1 MPNVS
6 RLFLVLS
13 FALIPFLLYLETI
26 NPAVFVR
33 FPWLR
38 VVLHVLLLPLALF
51 LGAFVF
57 WGAFGLFLL
66 LPTLTFGLILLLVIS
81 LPRVF
86 LYFSAFL
93 LILLSIPFW
102 LFQITALVDLFI
114 LVAFFI
120 LVFSL
125 IRDLLENVFSN

>member
-6 RLFLVLS
+6 RLLLILS
-13 FALIPFLLYLETI
+13 FALIPFLLYLETV
-26 NPAVFVR
+26 NPSLFVK

-38 VVLHVLLLPLALF
+38 VLLHVLLLPLALF
-51 LGAFVF
+51 FSAFVF

-66 LPTLTFGLILLLVIS
+66 LPTLVFGLILLMVIS

-93 LILLSIPFW
+93 LVLLSIPFW
-102 LFQITALVDLFI
+102 ILQITALVNLFI
-114 LVAFFI
+114 FVSFFI

-125 IRDLLENVFSN
+125 IRDLLGNVFSS